1 MILLAN
7 HDKKFNCSVRNH
19 GYCRIAHLLL
29 KLLGDE
35 DRVNLIEVIAK
46 TSGKTAL
53 HLAVAT
59 GHPCQ
64 LRVLLALTGF
74 FIFKILN
81 IWHSN
86 FKNLISMKFN

>member
-74 FIFKILN
+74 SILN
-81 IWHSN
+81 ICHRN
-86 FKNLISMKFN
+86 F

>member
-7 HDKKFNCSVRNH
+7 HDKKSNCSTRNH

-29 KLLGDE
+29 KILESE
-35 DRVNLIEVIAK
+35 DRVSLTDVVAK
-46 TSGKTAL
+46 RSGKTAL
-53 HLAVAT
+53 HLTVAT

-74 FIFKILN
+74 II
-81 IWHSN
+81 
-86 FKNLISMKFN
+86 